1 MIDTGL
7 YPVWNRW
14 PGAEITRIIY
24 QIGIEDPEFSPAYW
38 IGWVSWDDFPDT
50 LRLSRAERA
59 DDGTLSFTDCTRP
72 ENIDMLYGCV
82 ASTTSSPQYTVN
94 TYYKYNGD
102 IWYNWSID
110 SNFVYT
116 SQAVTRLF
124 NKIDININ
132 LYKLLILQFCYELEG
147 KCYISEAYPNVI
159 DVVSGTFTA
168 TAYVGETEPQG
179 LIGETFSVSQA
190 DITGEIVTRT
200 INGHT
205 VRIFLQAFKLA
216 DPQRTIKP
224 DGTGNNYIYPKPVFR
239 VHDDEDRPYLLGAVG
254 DGLGGLS
261 SSYGFYGAAVNIR
274 PDCTF
279 WGRYI
284 HDTTGAPDIIPGGLM
299 GSVTPEDVAPIGN
312 TYSLV
317 DISGANFCA
326 VGVGRDDFLRLVRK
340 LTMDDIKKIMS
351 LQMRLG
357 SADAENTYDNGE
369 EKYYP
374 LVVNGQFMC
383 ELINGA
389 RDRDRLQD
397 WQRVGTVLDPESND
411 YTEADKP
418 IYIPPD
424 PDERDKIGD
433 SIGFNRNIPGGTATG
448 LYTMYA
454 LRQAHVSNLGAALW
468 TSFNTPNSNFWQNVR
483 MAAGLYEES
492 GSFDLSA
499 ILDYITSIR
508 IYPFALINLPGFSGA
523 GTGSIRMGTGKIP
536 LDLSTGGAG
545 NVGIMGSY
553 TGIIDAGS
561 VTVPIHYDDFRDLEG
576 VTMSVYLPYI
586 GNVSLNSAE
595 VAGQTIQATYAVD
608 LTSGAC
614 VAYLLLS
621 GRWGYY
627 PIGVYSGTIG
637 ADIPLTASQG
647 NRMFLRDLKNVI
659 GLGSI
664 IGDALSGTDVTDE
677 GALTGAIGSGLASG
691 AAYMAKNIY
700 HQGMG
705 AALTPPTLGG
715 GGANFAG
722 FGAPQTAYLQ
732 IRRHKYAYTGRS
744 FPATQLGRR
753 TSGVQYLG
761 ALSGF
766 TVCENVDVSGIPA
779 PADVQRDIKKMLES
793 GVYL

>member
-1 MIDTGL
+1 MIDKGL
-7 YPVWNRW
+7 FPVWNRW
-14 PGAEITRIIY
+14 PGAEITKIIY

-59 DDGTLSFTDCTRP
+59 DDGTLSFTDCTHP
-72 ENIDMLYGCV
+72 ENIDILYGCV
-82 ASTTSSPQYTVN
+82 AATSSSPQYTVN
-94 TYYKYNGD
+94 TYYKYNGN

-124 NKIDININ
+124 NKVDVNIN
-132 LYKLLILQFCYELEG
+132 LYKNLILQFCYELDG
-147 KCYISEAYPNVI
+147 HCYIAAAYPNVI
-159 DVVSGTFTA
+159 DVVRGTFSA
-168 TAYVGETEPQG
+168 DAYVTETEPQG
-179 LIGETFSVSQA
+179 MIGETFPVSQA

-200 INGHT
+200 INGHQI
-205 VRIFLQAFKLA
+205 RLFLAAFKLN

-254 DGLGGLS
+254 DGLGGLTG
-261 SSYGFYGAAVNIR
+261 SYSFYGAAVNIR

-284 HDTTGAPDIIPGGLM
+284 HDSTGAPDIIPGGLM
-299 GSVTPEDVAPIGN
+299 GSVTPEDVAPTRN
-312 TYSLV
+312 TYALA
-317 DISGANFCA
+317 DISDANFCA
-326 VGVGRDDFLRLVRK
+326 VGVGRDDFLKLFRK
-340 LTMDDIKKIMS
+340 LTMNDIQKIMS

-357 SADAENTYDNGE
+357 SADAENTYDNGAD
-369 EKYYP
+369 KYYP

-397 WQRVGTVLDPESND
+397 WQRVGETLDPESNS

-424 PDERDKIGD
+424 PDENDKIGD
-433 SIGFNRNIPGGTATG
+433 NISFRFSFPNAAATG

-454 LRQAHVSNLGAALW
+454 LRAAHMGQLGARLW
-468 TSFNTPNSNFWQNVR
+468 ASIGDGASNFWQNIQ
-483 MAAGLYEES
+483 MAVGAFSET
-492 GSFDLSA
+492 GSADISQ
-499 ILDYITSIR
+499 ILDYFTSLR
-508 IYPFALINLPGFSGA
+508 VYPFALANLPGFAGSGS
-523 GTGSIRMGTGKIP
+523 GSIRIGAGKTA
-536 LDLSTGGAG
+536 LDLSGGGAG
-545 NVGIMGSY
+545 NVGIMGQY

-561 VTVPIHYDDFRDLEG
+561 VVVPYHYEDFRDIDD
-576 VTMSVYLPYI
+576 VSVSVYLPYI
-586 GNVSLNSAE
+586 GTQTLNAADVLGCTLSLS
-595 VAGQTIQATYAVD
+595 YAVD
-608 LTSGAC
+608 LTSGSC

-627 PIGVYSGTIG
+627 PIGIYSGTIG
-637 ADIPLTASQG
+637 ADIPLTATQG
-647 NRMFLRDLKNVI
+647 NRLFTRQ
-659 GLGSI
+659 
-664 IGDALSGTDVTDE
+664 LSNAISDVSSLVSGKLIPETV
-677 GALTGAIGSGLASG
+677 GGGISAISKMQSAANALTAGG
-691 AAYMAKNIY
+691 
-700 HQGMG
+700 
-705 AALTPPTLGG
+705 LTPAALGG

-732 IRRHKYAYTGRS
+732 IRRHKYAYSSRS
-744 FPATQLGRR
+744 FPASQLGRR

-779 PADVQRDIKKMLES
+779 PADVQRDIKSMLES